1 MAPKIDF
8 GIQGLP
14 HEEVEQDEEKS
25 RRHYIGRLVSA
36 IINHEKDALN
46 AELQSKHPYTPF
58 SEESNRFFILGEVS
72 KASTC
77 AKSLANFH
85 FFIV

>member
-25 RRHYIGRLVSA
+25 RRHYVGRLVSA
-36 IINHEKDALN
+36 IMNHEKRCF
-46 AELQSKHPYTPF
+46 EC
-58 SEESNRFFILGEVS
+58 RI
-72 KASTC
+72 
-77 AKSLANFH
+77 AKQTSVYAVQRGIKPIFH
-85 FFIV
+85 TR